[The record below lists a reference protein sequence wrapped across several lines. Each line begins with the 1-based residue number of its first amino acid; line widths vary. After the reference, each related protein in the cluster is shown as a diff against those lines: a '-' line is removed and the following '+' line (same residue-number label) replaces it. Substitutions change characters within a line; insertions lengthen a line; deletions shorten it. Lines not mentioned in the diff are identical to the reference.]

1 MAGMREA
8 RRWAI
13 GMLREVVVEDQPLG
27 RMGEALSNSLQEFH
41 AHFAAG
47 DVFGDASVF
56 VDDEA
61 DQNHANPVALREAR
75 GDDVAG
81 VLRGAIGVVAHDD
94 DGAYSA
100 ADAAVAVHDDQ
111 SSLRHYD
118 DPHHKNL
125 PC

>member
-1 MAGMREA
+1 M
-8 RRWAI
+8 
-13 GMLREVVVEDQPLG
+13 EDQPLG